1 MKQEVLIAGFG
12 GQGILLMG
20 QLMAEAA
27 MRQNY
32 YATWFPSY
40 GPEMRGGTANC
51 VTIFSDEEIGSPIS
65 SMYDTVIVMNQPS
78 LERFAKRVRPG
89 GHLLVNSSIIP
100 IRCERT
106 DISVL
111 YIAANDIARD
121 AGSER
126 FANVVMLGAFLA
138 GRPELRTEIV
148 EKTIEAVIG
157 AKKPDVV
164 RGNVSALRAGIGA
177 AQREC
182 QCSA

>member
-51 VTIFSDEEIGSPIS
+51 ITIFSDEEIGSPIS
-65 SMYDTVIVMNQPS
+65 ARYDTVIVMNQPS
-78 LERFAKRVRPG
+78 LERFAKAARPG
-89 GHLLVNSSIIP
+89 GRLLANSSMIP
-100 IRCERT
+100 IRCDRD
-106 DISVL
+106 DIHAV
-111 YIAANDIARD
+111 YIAANDMAREI
-121 AGSER
+121 GNER

-138 GRPELRTEIV
+138 DRPELRLEIV
-148 EKTIEAVIG
+148 ERTIESVIG
-157 AKKPDVV
+157 ARKPDL
-164 RGNVSALRAGIGA
+164 VSLNLQALRAGLDA
-177 AQREC
+177 ARQE
-182 QCSA
+182 SMVTS